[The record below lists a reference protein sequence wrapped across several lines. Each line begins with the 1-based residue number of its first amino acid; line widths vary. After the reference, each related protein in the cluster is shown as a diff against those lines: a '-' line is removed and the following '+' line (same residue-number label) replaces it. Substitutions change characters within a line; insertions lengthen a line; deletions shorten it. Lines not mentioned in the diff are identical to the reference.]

1 MTERDVRKPSPAEDH
16 VPVAD
21 ALRAALDVALS
32 KAPGKLVLAVSGG
45 RDSMALLH
53 AVARWFPQSVA
64 AVATY
69 DHGSGAAAT
78 DAAALVAAEGR
89 RLGLTVIRERA
100 RSIAP
105 TEDAW
110 RTARWSFLKRVARGY
125 SASVATAH
133 TRDDQIETMVLRLL
147 RGTGALGLAA
157 LAAPS
162 TIVRPWLPLTRRE
175 VAAWAA
181 NEGVPHVED
190 PTNHTRQYFRSR
202 VRIDLLPALEAAHPG
217 FGEEMLELGYRA
229 AAFRQDVDALV
240 QTFDLRSAPPGSPP
254 RSLRF
259 ACDQL
264 DGIGDA
270 GLAVVWPALLA
281 RCGVALN
288 HRGTT
293 ALVRFTNHSRTGTRL
308 ELAGKASVVRLRDG
322 VSEVFELRAGPDP
335 RSAMR
340 ATGWGQSVSTS
351 SSVAAPSSIGALRQ
365 AVPTAS
371 LPNVLPPLFG
381 QWRFVRSDGINQEV
395 AKRDSDVWSF
405 PVPEGALC
413 EVRCWSAGDR
423 IITAGAPAGRRVARY
438 LSEAHVPPVDR
449 PQWPVVLIGEDIVW
463 VPGVCRSLAAPNR
476 PGRPAVNW
484 YRCEREHG

>member
-1 MTERDVRKPSPAEDH
+1 VAEHDVRKPSPTEDH

-21 ALRAALDVALS
+21 ALRAALDVVVS

-53 AVARWFPQSVA
+53 AVARWFPQSIA
-64 AVATY
+64 AVATF

-78 DAAALVAAEGR
+78 DAAGLVAAEGR

-125 SASVATAH
+125 RASVATAH
-133 TRDDQIETMVLRLL
+133 TRDDQIETIVLRLL
-147 RGTGALGLAA
+147 RGTGARGLAA

-162 TIVRPWLPLTRRE
+162 TIVRPWLPLARHE
-175 VAAWAA
+175 VAAWATM
-181 NEGVPHVED
+181 EGVPYVED

-202 VRIDLLPALEAAHPG
+202 VRIDLLPALELAQPG
-217 FGEEMLELGYRA
+217 FGEEMLALGNRA
-229 AAFRQDVDALV
+229 AEFRQDVDALIAGFAL
-240 QTFDLRSAPPGSPP
+240 QAAPTGSPP
-254 RSLRF
+254 GAMRF
-259 ACDQL
+259 ACSRMA
-264 DGIGDA
+264 GIEEP

-288 HRGTT
+288 QRGTT
-293 ALVRFTNHSRTGTRL
+293 ALVQFTNHSRVGARL
-308 ELAGKASVVRLRDG
+308 ELSGKASVLRVRDG
-322 VSEVFELRAGPDP
+322 ATEHFEMRAGPHRRLD
-335 RSAMR
+335 SR
-340 ATGWGQSVSTS
+340 ATRLVPSVS
-351 SSVAAPSSIGALRQ
+351 AAATL
-365 AVPTAS
+365 
-371 LPNVLPPLFG
+371 LPGPALPPSFG
-381 QWRFVRSDGINQEV
+381 QWRFVRGERIKHGVTETCD
-395 AKRDSDVWSF
+395 DLWSF
-405 PVPEGALC
+405 PLLEGVQC
-413 EVRCWSAGDR
+413 EVRCWSASDR
-423 IITAGAPAGRRVARY
+423 IVTLGAPAGRRVARY

-449 PQWPVVLIGEDIVW
+449 PQWPVVLIRGDIVW

-476 PGRPAVNW
+476 PGRPDVTW